1 MTVPVDAEAS
11 YSFVSTGAATYD
23 IPLRIRDAGDVIVI
37 YSEAHADPAGYS
49 VSAIDQDT
57 PTFTIN
63 FSVVPAAAITVMIL
77 QSYPIAREVDY
88 NPGQI
93 LTADSFNNM
102 LDNLTIMQLDVEA
115 MFDKIAFRYNADEI
129 INITDAMTEIPVPPA
144 AAKQVLLWNTD
155 AWEWKT
161 IDAGGSAAELQLELA
176 SATSA
181 TDSGAHMVAYWNG
194 AAAVTLQ
201 EQWDLLT
208 NASSATDSGAN
219 MVDYWNGTAA
229 QSIQEVL
236 DGYATTFD
244 ATNITAT
251 NFNNQTLMRVGDSW
265 EMKNSA
271 ASATIMSWDQAAGQL
286 GLNYLKTIQI
296 TDSFVMED
304 SDSPAN
310 QVVGYDAPTLVL
322 TLGANKAGA
331 GIISINSPLFA
342 VPPTQWN
349 VAAGPTNLLNWSST
363 TSQLL
368 IGESGPSGTNISID
382 TPSDELKWSNS
393 SLTAAATTLDP
404 IVATRGWS
412 LNQLQAVVAA
422 SPTYADFVTNVA
434 AL

>member
-23 IPLRIRDAGDVIVI
+23 IPLRIRDAGDIIVI
-37 YSEAHADPAGYS
+37 YSDATADPAGYS

-77 QSYPIAREVDY
+77 QSFPIAREVDY

-115 MFDKIAFRYNADEI
+115 MFDKISFRFNENEI

-176 SATSA
+176 SASSA

-194 AAAVTLQ
+194 
-201 EQWDLLT
+201 
-208 NASSATDSGAN
+208 
-219 MVDYWNGTAA
+219 TAA
-229 QSIQEVL
+229 ETIQEVL
-236 DGYATTFD
+236 DGYKTTFD

-251 NFNNQTLMRVGDSW
+251 TFNNQTTMRVGDAW
-265 EMKNSA
+265 TMYNSA
-271 ASATIMSWDQAAGQL
+271 ANVELMAWDDASGVLSIGEAAMSHINLVTPSVDLAADQTWTCG
-286 GLNYLKTIQI
+286 GNW
-296 TDSFVMED
+296 
-304 SDSPAN
+304 
-310 QVVGYDAPTLVL
+310 TLV
-322 TLGANKAGA
+322 G
-331 GIISINSPLFA
+331 SH
-342 VPPTQWN
+342 
-349 VAAGPTNLLNWSST
+349 AANLLEWSTTNSFTVGSSST
-363 TSQLL
+363 PTFF
-368 IGESGPSGTNISID
+368 E
-382 TPSDELKWSNS
+382 TPPDNLEWDNS
-393 SLTAAATTLDP
+393 TLTPAATTTDP
-404 IVATRGWS
+404 IIATRGWS

>member
-1 MTVPVDAEAS
+1 MTVPVDAAAS

-23 IPLRIRDAGDVIVI
+23 IPLRIRDAGDITVI
-37 YSEAHADPAGYS
+37 YSDATADPAGYS

-102 LDNLTIMQLDVEA
+102 LDNLTIMQRDVEA
-115 MFDKIAFRYNADEI
+115 MFDKISFRYNEDEI

-176 SATSA
+176 SASSA

-194 AAAVTLQ
+194 
-201 EQWDLLT
+201 
-208 NASSATDSGAN
+208 
-219 MVDYWNGTAA
+219 TAA
-229 QSIQEVL
+229 ETIQEVL

-286 GLNYLKTIQI
+286 GLNYLRTISI
-296 TDSFVMED
+296 TESFVMED

-310 QVVGYDAPTLVL
+310 QVVGYDTATLNL
-322 TLGANKAGA
+322 ALGVDKAGV
-331 GIISINSPLFA
+331 GIITIKSPLFN
-342 VPPTQWN
+342 VPPTQWS
-349 VAAGPTNLLNWSST
+349 VAAGPTGLLNWSSAT
-363 TSQLL
+363 NQLL
-368 IGESGPSGTNISID
+368 IGASGPSGTNISID